1 MRSPINIATGIFMAV
16 IVAVCLL
23 WVGYTAGVSKAA
35 NDAAKATQQTATAQE
50 DSEFHEVPASSEI
63 VRKVQN
69 VSDSETQSLLQ
80 QQLDVMREQL
90 AETKLMLSRLQVM
103 SSACETAKTA
113 EGESH
118 ESHHDGQ

>member
-1 MRSPINIATGIFMAV
+1 MRSFTYLALIGVVAFASWVAFNTGV
-16 IVAVCLL
+16 TV
-23 WVGYTAGVSKAA
+23 AA
-35 NDAAKATQQTATAQE
+35 NDAAKSTQQTATLLNE
-50 DSEFHEVPASSEI
+50 SELNEVAAGDDIARE
-63 VRKVQN
+63 VQT

-80 QQLDVMREQL
+80 EQLGVMREQL
-90 AETKLMLSRLQVM
+90 AETKVMLSRLQVM

>member
-90 AETKLMLSRLQVM
+90 AETKVMLSRLQVM
-103 SSACETAKTA
+103 SSVCEAPTSVKPAGGDK
-113 EGESH
+113 H
-118 ESHHDGQ
+118 E

>member
-1 MRSPINIATGIFMAV
+1 MRSPINIATDIFTAV
-16 IVAVCLL
+16 IVAVCLV

-35 NDAAKATQQTATAQE
+35 NDAAKATQQTETLLNE
-50 DSEFHEVPASSEI
+50 SEFHAVPASSEI
-63 VRKVQN
+63 VRKAQT

-80 QQLDVMREQL
+80 EQLGVMREQL
-90 AETKLMLSRLQVM
+90 AETKVMLSRLQVM
-103 SSACETAKTA
+103 SLACETVKTA